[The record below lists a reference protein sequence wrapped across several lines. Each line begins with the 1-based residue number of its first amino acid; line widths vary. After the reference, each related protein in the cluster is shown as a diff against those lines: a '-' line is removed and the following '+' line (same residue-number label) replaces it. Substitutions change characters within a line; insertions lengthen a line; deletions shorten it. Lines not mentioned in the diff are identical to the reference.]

1 MEFSRK
7 RLENIHN
14 EVVKNITRLS
24 EYTPEE
30 AKQIYETFPY
40 YMMLLDKL
48 NKGATIED
56 VTWFILEE
64 LKLNK

>member
-30 AKQIYETFPY
+30 AKHIYETFPY

>member
-48 NKGATIED
+48 NKGATIEE

>member
-7 RLENIHN
+7 RFEQIQN
-14 EVVKNITRLS
+14 EVVEHITRLS

-30 AKQIYETFPY
+30 ALQIYVSFPY
-40 YMMLLDKL
+40 YMILLDKL
-48 NKGATIED
+48 NKGATTED
-56 VTWFILEE
+56 VAWFILEE

>member
-7 RLENIHN
+7 
-14 EVVKNITRLS
+14 RLS

>member
-24 EYTPEE
+24 EH
-30 AKQIYETFPY
+30 IYETFPY